1 RGALPTAGHLHL
13 RRAGIGV
20 VTVAANRIPQAAASH
35 GPIRNLPGDHG
46 DPFAHAHGLSRRA
59 AVAAV
64 EIRARAGYGR
74 NRRTLPADARVLE
87 RSEILHRDDARGMNS
102 MRAPADRAP
111 FRPTDN
117 RIRLTPSNQSRRA
130 QGGPPWLTKPFLVAN
145 FCLEPALPAR

>member
-1 RGALPTAGHLHL
+1 GG
-13 RRAGIGV
+13 G
-20 VTVAANRIPQAAASH
+20 
-35 GPIRNLPGDHG
+35 
-46 DPFAHAHGLSRRA
+46 
-59 AVAAV
+59 
-64 EIRARAGYGR
+64 GYGR
-74 NRRTLPADARVLE
+74 KHGPFPADAAVLE

-145 FCLEPALPAR
+145 FCLEPALPARRLRPARAPSRPPPSQRSTRRRPPCPPTSRPSSSR